1 MALARLALRSDVV
14 DQVDEGA
21 AEAVV
26 PPDRRGRTADPRLP
40 SSRPSPAH
48 HVPAAARQPH
58 HAKPEQ
64 AQRQEQLPEQREG
77 RLRFRLGFGHLNP
90 DVRRLTGRPQCV
102 ARQAQRLG
110 AVRL

>member
-1 MALARLALRSDVV
+1 MFRESLQ
-14 DQVDEGA
+14 DQ
-21 AEAVV
+21 
-26 PPDRRGRTADPRLP
+26 
-40 SSRPSPAH
+40 SRKLE
-48 HVPAAARQPH
+48 RQPV
-58 HAKPEQ
+58 ADVGPPGTDAVPLPGIFSLQEDLNVLRTVPLSDRTSSL

-77 RLRFRLGFGHLNP
+77 RHRLRFRLGFGHLNP